1 MLKSDPPVSSNWDF
15 TPVHDLLRSPI
26 EGCTARPSRHN
37 EAVISSPDEQQAK
50 DDPRYTTNGRLVDPI
65 SQRSNPKLGDFGI
78 LWQIFNG
85 SPAPTRVTPTLGTTK
100 TTKSELEKLQP
111 SLEELSSSSTKKS
124 AKRVSFS
131 GLYDIKTPV
140 PAPYNTSRIINEPVS
155 RVLKDTATDYIS
167 HSSSRPNSHATG
179 IPIDFE
185 RQSFT
190 ILRRT
195 SGHEPSGTSANVKF
209 AVRDPRT
216 PPVAIVRPRV
226 GDPSDTPT
234 KPKTRSHGKYFR
246 KNTRNNPITSEESAG
261 LDSDTSIVF
270 DHPIS
275 EKPVAFSFIPS
286 RVHAPGAKT
295 YTYDTPPSSFD
306 DNDWILNVNTIRG
319 HASGGT
325 ARSTLHRPAEERR
338 VILMTRLLGHF
349 PAYAKIV
356 SQVGLALN
364 HHPDDGIDS
373 RPIHVFVDM
382 SNIMVGFHDSVKA
395 SRNIPLSTRIRRVH
409 MSFANFALIMERGRQ
424 VAKRV
429 LVGSD
434 RLPSVDEA
442 ERLGY
447 EASILERV
455 HKVKATTPHRNHKP
469 RKNPGSSSQGAS
481 SGPETVAASGERWVE
496 QGVDEILHL
505 KILESILDTE
515 APATIVLATGDAA
528 VAEFSGGFMKM
539 VERGL
544 QRGWNVE
551 LVSFSQGTSYAY
563 RKKEFRIRWGDQFK
577 LVELDR
583 YLEELFE

>member
-1 MLKSDPPVSSNWDF
+1 MLTSYPPVPSNWDF

-37 EAVISSPDEQQAK
+37 EATVPSLGEQAK
-50 DDPRYTTNGRLVDPI
+50 DDPRYTTNGRLVDI
-65 SQRSNPKLGDFGI
+65 VSQRSNPKLGDFGS
-78 LWQIFNG
+78 LWELFNG
-85 SPAPTRVTPTLGTTK
+85 SPAPASVAPTLGTIK
-100 TTKSELEKLQP
+100 TTKSELENFQP
-111 SLEELSSSSTKKS
+111 SLEEMLSSSAERPTKK
-124 AKRVSFS
+124 VSFS
-131 GLYDIKTPV
+131 GLYGIKTSV
-140 PAPYNTSRIINEPVS
+140 PTSSNTSRITNEPVS
-155 RVLKDTATDYIS
+155 QVLKDTTTGYVS
-167 HSSSRPNSHATG
+167 NSSSRPNAHATG
-179 IPIDFE
+179 IPIDLE
-185 RQSFT
+185 GQSFT

-195 SGHEPSGTSANVKF
+195 LGHEPSGTSANVEFGARGPK
-209 AVRDPRT
+209 T
-216 PPVAIVRPRV
+216 PPVVIVRPRV

-234 KPKTRSHGKYFR
+234 KPKTRSHGKDFR

-270 DHPIS
+270 DHPVS
-275 EKPVAFSFIPS
+275 EKPVAFSFTPS
-286 RVHAPGAKT
+286 QVYAPGAKT
-295 YTYDTPPSSFD
+295 HTYDTPPSSFD
-306 DNDWILNVNTIRG
+306 DNDWILNANTIRG
-319 HASGGT
+319 HASSGT
-325 ARSTLHRPAEERR
+325 VRSTLHRPAEERR

-356 SQVGLALN
+356 SQVGLASDHRPN
-364 HHPDDGIDS
+364 DGIGS

-382 SNIMVGFHDSVKA
+382 SNIMVGFHDSVKT

-409 MSFANFALIMERGRQ
+409 MSFANLALILERGRQ
-424 VAKRV
+424 AAKRV

-447 EASILERV
+447 EVNILERV
-455 HKVKATTPHRNHKP
+455 HKVKTVTPRRNSKS
-469 RKNPGSSSQGAS
+469 RKNHGYNSQGLS

-505 KILESILDTE
+505 KILESLLDIE
-515 APATIVLATGDAA
+515 DAATIVLATGDAA
-528 VAEFSGGFMKM
+528 VAEFSGGFMRM
-539 VERGL
+539 VERAL

-563 RKKEFRIRWGDQFK
+563 RKKEFRTQWGDRFK

-583 YLEELFE
+583 YVEELFE

>member
-1 MLKSDPPVSSNWDF
+1 MLTPDSPVSSNWDF

-26 EGCTARPSRHN
+26 EGCTTRPSRHN
-37 EAVISSPDEQQAK
+37 EIALPSPDEQQAK
-50 DDPRYTTNGRLVDPI
+50 DDPRYTTNGRLMDPI
-65 SQRSNPKLGDFGI
+65 SQRSNPKLGDFGS
-78 LWQIFNG
+78 LWDIFNG
-85 SPAPTRVTPTLGTTK
+85 SPAPTRVTPTLETTK
-100 TTKSELEKLQP
+100 TTKLELEKFQP
-111 SLEELSSSSTKKS
+111 SLEELPSSSTERPV
-124 AKRVSFS
+124 KRVSFS
-131 GLYDIKTPV
+131 GLYDIKTSV
-140 PAPYNTSRIINEPVS
+140 PAPSNTSRITNEPVS
-155 RVLKDTATDYIS
+155 QVLKDTTGYIS
-167 HSSSRPNSHATG
+167 HSSSPPNARATD

-185 RQSFT
+185 GQSFT

-195 SGHEPSGTSANVKF
+195 SGRDPSGTSANVKF
-209 AVRDPRT
+209 GVRGPQT

-234 KPKTRSHGKYFR
+234 KTKTRSRGKDIR

-286 RVHAPGAKT
+286 QVHAPGAKT
-295 YTYDTPPSSFD
+295 CTYETPPSSFD
-306 DNDWILNVNTIRG
+306 DNDWILNANAIRG
-319 HASGGT
+319 HTSSGT
-325 ARSTLHRPAEERR
+325 VRSTLHRPAEERR

-356 SQVGLALN
+356 SQVGLALD
-364 HHPDDGIDS
+364 HRPDDGIGS

-409 MSFANFALIMERGRQ
+409 MSFANLALIMERGRQ
-424 VAKRV
+424 AAKRV

-455 HKVKATTPHRNHKP
+455 HKVKTTTPHRNHKF

-505 KILESILDTE
+505 KILESILDTDP
-515 APATIVLATGDAA
+515 PATIVLATGDAA
-528 VAEFSGGFMKM
+528 AAEFSGGFMKM

-544 QRGWNVE
+544 QRGWSVE

-577 LVELDR
+577 LVELDG